1 MDQDVSWVGLIA
13 STLLVVVAIGVSVWR
28 RLGLERDI
36 AIATV
41 RAAGQL
47 LAVGSALALVL
58 APDAPLW
65 WSWVWVLGIVACAGA
80 TVRPR
85 ARALPGVL
93 GISMLANAVTAVVA
107 FGLVFGMGVFPLESR
122 TLVPIAGMVIG
133 NAMKAQVVSAQLTV
147 ETVAQGR
154 LELEARLA
162 LGQPSSVAAQPIT
175 RSVLRTALSPQIET
189 TKAVGLVF
197 LPGAMTG
204 LILAGVDP
212 IDAVMVQAALMY
224 IILGAVATSTA
235 VITLV
240 GIRRLFTRD
249 HRLVPLPR
257 SVAGAS

>member
-1 MDQDVSWVGLIA
+1 MEQDVSFVGLAA
-13 STLLVVVAIGVSVWR
+13 STLLVAVAIAVSVWR
-28 RLGLERDI
+28 RLGLERDMVV
-36 AIATV
+36 ATV

-47 LAVGSALALVL
+47 LVVGSALAVVL

-65 WSWVWVLGIVACAGA
+65 WSWAWVVGIVAFAGA
-80 TVRPR
+80 TVRSR
-85 ARALPGVL
+85 APALPGVL
-93 GISMLANAVTAVVA
+93 GISILANAVTGLIA
-107 FGLVFGMGVFPLESR
+107 FVLVFGLGVFPLEPR

-133 NAMKAQVVSAQLTV
+133 NAMKSQVVSAQRTV
-147 ETVAQGR
+147 DAATQRR

-162 LGQPSSVAAQPIT
+162 LGQPSEVAARPLT

-212 IDAVMVQAALMY
+212 LDAVLVQAALMY

-240 GIRRLFTRD
+240 GVRRLFTRD
-249 HRLVPLPR
+249 HRLAPLPAR
-257 SVAGAS
+257 VEA

>member
-1 MDQDVSWVGLIA
+1 MDQDVSWVGLAA

-28 RLGLERDI
+28 RLGLERDM
-36 AIATV
+36 AIATA

-65 WSWVWVLGIVACAGA
+65 WSWVWVVGIVGFAGA
-80 TVRPR
+80 TVRSR
-85 ARALPGVL
+85 APVLPGVL
-93 GISMLANAVTAVVA
+93 GISMLANGVTAVTA
-107 FGLVFGMGVFPLESR
+107 FGLVFGLGVFPLEPR

-133 NAMKAQVVSAQLTV
+133 NAMKAQVVSAQQTV
-147 ETVAQGR
+147 DAVANGR

-162 LGQPSSVAAQPIT
+162 LGQPSSVASRPIT

-257 SVAGAS
+257 SVTSTS